1 MNIHVRWG
9 SPLGSSSAFPRS
21 GVIPRT
27 THRRAYLPKRRV
39 SHPVVIALTIALTA
53 LSTAASSSDSPV
65 STAATATR
73 MLQVDPDW
81 DLLLPP
87 NHGAQRPELPAP
99 IHNYLGEGAP
109 AATQR
114 GSAAVNLNLDGRMVR
129 IPGFIVPLDEDS
141 EGRVTDF
148 FLVPYVGACIHVPP
162 PPPNQIVY
170 VKPKTPFFVHGLGDA
185 YWITGRMH
193 VEVRNTAMA
202 TASYSIVADTVDPYV
217 YTRR

>member
-1 MNIHVRWG
+1 MSICRDYK
-9 SPLGSSSAFPRS
+9 RS
-21 GVIPRT
+21 GLG
-27 THRRAYLPKRRV
+27 AL
-39 SHPVVIALTIALTA
+39 IAALTA
-53 LSTAASSSDSPV
+53 LSTAASPSDSGVP
-65 STAATATR
+65 TLAASTR

-87 NHGAQRPELPAP
+87 NHGAERPEPPAP
-99 IHNYLGEGAP
+99 VHNYLGEGAP

-114 GSAAVNLNLDGRMVR
+114 GSAAVNPTLDGRIIR

-162 PPPNQIVY
+162 PPPNQMVY
-170 VKPKTPFFVHGLGDA
+170 VKPKTPFFAHGLGDA

-193 VEVRNTAMA
+193 VEARKTALA

-217 YTRR
+217 YARR

>member
-1 MNIHVRWG
+1 
-9 SPLGSSSAFPRS
+9 
-21 GVIPRT
+21 
-27 THRRAYLPKRRV
+27 
-39 SHPVVIALTIALTA
+39 
-53 LSTAASSSDSPV
+53 
-65 STAATATR
+65 

-87 NHGAQRPELPAP
+87 NHGAERPEPLAP

-109 AATQR
+109 AAAQR
-114 GSAAVNLNLDGRMVR
+114 GSAAVNPILDGRMLR

-162 PPPNQIVY
+162 PPPNQMVY
-170 VKPKTPFFVHGLGDA
+170 VKPKTPFFAHGLGDA

-193 VEVRNTAMA
+193 VEVRNTALA